1 MKWYRIIAIIYL
13 LAAAGLIY
21 YGASS
26 KLSMPAGHQ
35 GVWTDA
41 QIKYLTMGGI
51 CLVMAPISLWLGRK
65 KKTSTAE

>member
-1 MKWYRIIAIIYL
+1 MKWYKIIAIIYL

-21 YGASS
+21 CGVSS

-51 CLVMAPISLWLGRK
+51 CLVMGIVSLWLDRK
-65 KKTSTAE
+65 KKVAQ